1 MYETIILPKGTVLFR
16 STNSTL
22 DYVKDFAG
30 IPKKGDE
37 FCLYPN
43 FNVFFYPF
51 PFVSESISKYSYTS
65 VFILLNDVKLINL
78 ISPSKFTRKD
88 RLDKKGGIVSC
99 DKVDSKGC
107 TEHGYDYDPCI
118 DFDIVKDKEVVGM
131 IAIAQEDAKQL
142 RRLLLA
148 LEDENVNNNNNRKY
162 HRNVYYNKYY
172 KLYKDARNTIGVP
185 EIILYPRKYV
195 LQKNYTET
203 IRDFT
208 DWMFDNQDSFNYT
221 IFRTVKEFNE
231 LEELMQQLMSDEGY
245 NIDGSIY
252 KISINKETGFFQMSG
267 FTEPYIKIDTDNI
280 LSRIHDEF
288 KFTYADLEELKT
300 RDEAEVFMKIQ
311 EWIEANNEEKELNLA
326 GYNLKTI
333 PKDLPPNLNEL
344 RLDNNKIEVIEN
356 LPESLNALYISNNN
370 IKKIT
375 NLPKNLEYIIIR
387 NNRLNTIDNLPNT
400 LKHLDVKNNP
410 NIERITNLP
419 ASLTFLAANNCSIEY
434 IKSFPKEL
442 FFINL
447 ENNRLEEIPT
457 LPSNLYK
464 LNVKGNPIMS
474 LPTMPLSMMELIYDE
489 PEVVGI
495 NDI

>member
-16 STNSTL
+16 STHSTL
-22 DYVKDFAG
+22 DFVRDFAG
-30 IPKKGDE
+30 IPKKDDE

-51 PFVSESISKYSYTS
+51 PFVSESVSKYSYTS

-131 IAIAQEDAKQL
+131 IAIAHEDAKQL
-142 RRLLLA
+142 RNLLLV
-148 LEDENVNNNNNRKY
+148 LKDENINNDNKKT
-162 HRNVYYNKYY
+162 HRDVYYNKYY
-172 KLYKDARNTIGVP
+172 KLYKDARDVIGVP
-185 EIILYPRKYV
+185 EIILYPRKYI
-195 LQKNYTET
+195 LQRKHTET

-231 LEELMQQLMSDEGY
+231 LEELMEQLMSDEGY
-245 NIDGSIY
+245 NIYGSIY

-267 FTEPYIKIDTDNI
+267 FTEPYIHVDTDNI

-288 KFTYADLEELKT
+288 KFVSANLEELET
-300 RDEAEVFMKIQ
+300 MINIEISAKID
-311 EWIEANNEEKELNLA
+311 EWIENKDTDAYLVIA
-326 GYNLKTI
+326 GYNLKTVPLNL
-333 PKDLPPNLNEL
+333 PKNLKRVILNT
-344 RLDNNKIEVIEN
+344 NKIETLENIPDSVIELVIANNNISHIKELPKKLEQLHVSHNKLKSIEKMPNTITRLDIGHNIDIERIVN
-356 LPESLNALYISNNN
+356 LPESL
-370 IKKIT
+370 
-375 NLPKNLEYIIIR
+375 
-387 NNRLNTIDNLPNT
+387 
-400 LKHLDVKNNP
+400 
-410 NIERITNLP
+410 ERFI
-419 ASLTFLAANNCSIEY
+419 ANDCSIEY
-434 IKSFPKEL
+434 IKSFPK
-442 FFINL
+442 NL
-447 ENNRLEEIPT
+447 IEIVLDNNRLESLPNLPNKLRT
-457 LPSNLYK
+457 LNIK
-464 LNVKGNPIMS
+464 NNPIYT
-474 LPTMPLSMMELIYDE
+474 LPTMPATIEYIAYDE
-489 PEVVGI
+489 PDVPGI